1 MRSTWLS
8 SRAILLHLTMTV
20 LVAAM
25 AGLTWWQASRALSGN
40 TLSYVYAFE
49 WPLLA
54 GVVVY
59 MWWDMLH
66 ERPDRGSRQARRAAA
81 ASTNGVA
88 ASTNGAAAAR
98 TNGVAASTNGA
109 VAADAS
115 PVVTSYRDDE
125 DEELAAYNRYLA
137 ELNAS
142 GRRKTWRHPT

>member
-1 MRSTWLS
+1 M
-8 SRAILLHLTMTV
+8 ILL
-20 LVAAM
+20 VATM

-54 GVVVY
+54 GVVFY

-66 ERPDRGSRQARRAAA
+66 ERPDRGGRRQERSAG
-81 ASTNGVA
+81 ASMNGAVAGANGVA
-88 ASTNGAAAAR
+88 AGTNGAAAGA
-98 TNGVAASTNGA
+98 NGA
-109 VAADAS
+109 ATPEVT
-115 PVVTSYRDDE
+115 PVVPRSRDND

>member
-1 MRSTWLS
+1 M
-8 SRAILLHLTMTV
+8 ILL
-20 LVAAM
+20 VATM

-54 GVVVY
+54 GVMVY

-66 ERPDRGSRQARRAAA
+66 ERPDRGGRRQERVRD
-81 ASTNGVA
+81 
-88 ASTNGAAAAR
+88 ASTNGAAV
-98 TNGVAASTNGA
+98 GTNGA
-109 VAADAS
+109 ATPEVT
-115 PVVTSYRDDE
+115 PVVPKYRDNE

>member
-1 MRSTWLS
+1 MRSSWLS
-8 SRAILLHLTMTV
+8 PRAVLLHITLILL
-20 LVAAM
+20 VATM

-66 ERPDRGSRQARRAAA
+66 ERPDRSGRRQERPAGASSNGAA
-81 ASTNGVA
+81 ASTNGA
-88 ASTNGAAAAR
+88 PARANGAAAPEV
-98 TNGVAASTNGA
+98 T
-109 VAADAS
+109 
-115 PVVTSYRDDE
+115 PVVPRYRDDE

>member
-8 SRAILLHLTMTV
+8 YRAVLLHLTMIL
-20 LVAAM
+20 LVATM
-25 AGLTWWQASRALSGN
+25 VGLTWWQTSRALAGN

-66 ERPDRGSRQARRAAA
+66 ERPDRGRRQDEQAAG

-88 ASTNGAAAAR
+88 ASTNGVAAQANGAAAK
-98 TNGVAASTNGA
+98 TNGA
-109 VAADAS
+109 PETA
-115 PVVTSYRDDE
+115 PVVTRYRDDE

>member
-1 MRSTWLS
+1 M
-8 SRAILLHLTMTV
+8 ILL
-20 LVAAM
+20 VATM

-66 ERPDRGSRQARRAAA
+66 ERPDRGGRPRPERTA
-81 ASTNGVA
+81 V
-88 ASTNGAAAAR
+88 ASTNGAAAA
-98 TNGVAASTNGA
+98 TNGAAASTNGA
-109 VAADAS
+109 ATNTNGAATAEAG
-115 PVVTSYRDDE
+115 PVGPRYRDDE

>member
-1 MRSTWLS
+1 M
-8 SRAILLHLTMTV
+8 ILL
-20 LVAAM
+20 VATM

-40 TLSYVYAFE
+40 TLSFVYAFE

-59 MWWDMLH
+59 MWWDLLH
-66 ERPDRGSRQARRAAA
+66 ERPDRGDRRQERSSG
-81 ASTNGVA
+81 ASTNGAVAHANGAA
-88 ASTNGAAAAR
+88 ASTNGAAAPE
-98 TNGVAASTNGA
+98 
-109 VAADAS
+109 AS
-115 PVVTSYRDDE
+115 PAVTRYGDDE

>member
-8 SRAILLHLTMTV
+8 SRAVLLHLTMIL
-20 LVAAM
+20 LVATM

-54 GVVVY
+54 GVVFY

-66 ERPDRGSRQARRAAA
+66 ARPDRGGRRPERAAR
-81 ASTNGVA
+81 
-88 ASTNGAAAAR
+88 ASTNGAAAGA
-98 TNGVAASTNGA
+98 NGA
-109 VAADAS
+109 ATPEVT
-115 PVVTSYRDDE
+115 PVVPRYRDNDDE
-125 DEELAAYNRYLA
+125 DLAAYNRYLA

>member
-1 MRSTWLS
+1 MRSSWLS
-8 SRAILLHLTMTV
+8 GRAILLHVAMIV
-20 LVAAM
+20 LVATM

-66 ERPDRGSRQARRAAA
+66 DRPRRAGEPQEVSGGARP
-81 ASTNGVA
+81 AS
-88 ASTNGAAAAR
+88 NGAA
-98 TNGVAASTNGA
+98 SNGA
-109 VAADAS
+109 GASANGAATNEPRPAV
-115 PVVTSYRDDE
+115 PRYRDDE

>member
-1 MRSTWLS
+1 M
-8 SRAILLHLTMTV
+8 IV

-59 MWWDMLH
+59 MWWDLLH
-66 ERPDRGSRQARRAAA
+66 ERPDRAHREQEGSLGGRAAGA
-81 ASTNGVA
+81 AGAATNGH
-88 ASTNGAAAAR
+88 R
-98 TNGVAASTNGA
+98 TNGTGTPEPRTAG
-109 VAADAS
+109 
-115 PVVTSYRDDE
+115 PRHRDDE
-125 DEELAAYNRYLA
+125 DEELAAYNRDLA

>member
-1 MRSTWLS
+1 M
-8 SRAILLHLTMTV
+8 MV
-20 LVAAM
+20 LVATM

-59 MWWDMLH
+59 MWWDLLH
-66 ERPDRGSRQARRAAA
+66 EDPDRSRRQRREATPGGRAGA
-81 ASTNGVA
+81 TASTNGSATPEPRPA
-88 ASTNGAAAAR
+88 APR
-98 TNGVAASTNGA
+98 
-109 VAADAS
+109 
-115 PVVTSYRDDE
+115 YREED
-125 DEELAAYNRYLA
+125 DEELAEYNRYLA

>member
-1 MRSTWLS
+1 M
-8 SRAILLHLTMTV
+8 IV
-20 LVAAM
+20 LVATM

-59 MWWDMLH
+59 MWWDLLH
-66 ERPDRGSRQARRAAA
+66 DDAGRGADERE
-81 ASTNGVA
+81 ASAGPGTNGA
-88 ASTNGAAAAR
+88 GAGAHARANGAAASEP
-98 TNGVAASTNGA
+98 ASALPG
-109 VAADAS
+109 
-115 PVVTSYRDDE
+115 YRDEE

>member
-1 MRSTWLS
+1 MHSSWLS
-8 SRAILLHLTMTV
+8 GRAIVLHVTMLV
-20 LVAAM
+20 LVATM

-66 ERPDRGSRQARRAAA
+66 EGPRRADERLEVSGGAGPTANGA
-81 ASTNGVA
+81 ASNG
-88 ASTNGAAAAR
+88 ASSPVNGAAAPEPDP
-98 TNGVAASTNGA
+98 A
-109 VAADAS
+109 V
-115 PVVTSYRDDE
+115 PRYRDDE

-142 GRRKTWRHPT
+142 GRRKTWRHPI

>member
-1 MRSTWLS
+1 VTV
-8 SRAILLHLTMTV
+8 IV
-20 LVAAM
+20 LVATM

-59 MWWDMLH
+59 MWWDLLH
-66 ERPDRGSRQARRAAA
+66 DRADGSRRERQEATPGGRAPAS
-81 ASTNGVA
+81 ASTNGSA
-88 ASTNGAAAAR
+88 TPQPSP
-98 TNGVAASTNGA
+98 A
-109 VAADAS
+109 VPRFRDE
-115 PVVTSYRDDE
+115 DDE
-125 DEELAAYNRYLA
+125 ALAAYNRYLA

>member
-1 MRSTWLS
+1 M
-8 SRAILLHLTMTV
+8 IV
-20 LVAAM
+20 LVATM
-25 AGLTWWQASRALSGN
+25 AWLTWWQASRALSGN

-59 MWWDMLH
+59 MWWDLLH
-66 ERPDRGSRQARRAAA
+66 ERPDHGGRRRPERA
-81 ASTNGVA
+81 
-88 ASTNGAAAAR
+88 GAER
-98 TNGVAASTNGA
+98 TNGLPRTNGA
-109 VAADAS
+109 VAGTNGDVTGTNGDVAPEVG
-115 PVVTSYRDDE
+115 PVAARYRDDE

>member
-1 MRSTWLS
+1 M
-8 SRAILLHLTMTV
+8 IV
-20 LVAAM
+20 LVATM

-59 MWWDMLH
+59 MWWDLLH
-66 ERPDRGSRQARRAAA
+66 DDAGRGADEPE
-81 ASTNGVA
+81 ASAGPG
-88 ASTNGAAAAR
+88 TNGAGASAGADAR
-98 TNGVAASTNGA
+98 ANGA
-109 VAADAS
+109 GAS
-115 PVVTSYRDDE
+115 EPASALPRYRDEE

>member
-1 MRSTWLS
+1 M
-8 SRAILLHLTMTV
+8 ILL
-20 LVAAM
+20 VATM

-59 MWWDMLH
+59 MWWDMMH
-66 ERPDRGSRQARRAAA
+66 ERPDRGGRPRPERSA
-81 ASTNGVA
+81 V
-88 ASTNGAAAAR
+88 ASTNGAATTTNGAAAR
-98 TNGVAASTNGA
+98 TNGAATAEASA
-109 VAADAS
+109 VG
-115 PVVTSYRDDE
+115 PRYRDDE
-125 DEELAAYNRYLA
+125 DEALAAYNRYLA

>member
-1 MRSTWLS
+1 MRSSWLS
-8 SRAILLHLTMTV
+8 GRAIRLHVAMIV
-20 LVAAM
+20 LVATM

-59 MWWDMLH
+59 MWWDLLH
-66 ERPDRGSRQARRAAA
+66 DRPRRAGERPEVSGAAGPTA
-81 ASTNGVA
+81 
-88 ASTNGAAAAR
+88 NGAA
-98 TNGVAASTNGA
+98 SNGA
-109 VAADAS
+109 SGPANGAAPEPSPAVAG
-115 PVVTSYRDDE
+115 YRDDE

-142 GRRKTWRHPT
+142 GRRKTWRHPI

>member
-1 MRSTWLS
+1 
-8 SRAILLHLTMTV
+8 MTV

-66 ERPDRGSRQARRAAA
+66 ERPRS
-81 ASTNGVA
+81 
-88 ASTNGAAAAR
+88 
-98 TNGVAASTNGA
+98 
-109 VAADAS
+109 
-115 PVVTSYRDDE
+115 
-125 DEELAAYNRYLA
+125 
-137 ELNAS
+137 
-142 GRRKTWRHPT
+142 

>member
-88 ASTNGAAAAR
+88 ASTNGA
-98 TNGVAASTNGA
+98 VAAE
-109 VAADAS
+109 AS
-115 PVVTSYRDDE
+115 PVVTRYRDDE

>member
-1 MRSTWLS
+1 VRSTWLS
-8 SRAILLHLTMTV
+8 SRAVLLHITTILL
-20 LVAAM
+20 VATM

-40 TLSYVYAFE
+40 TLSFVYAFE

-59 MWWDMLH
+59 MWWDLLH
-66 ERPDRGSRQARRAAA
+66 ERPDRGGHGRERSSV
-81 ASTNGVA
+81 ASTNGAVTRTNGAVA
-88 ASTNGAAAAR
+88 ASTNGAA
-98 TNGVAASTNGA
+98 VPE
-109 VAADAS
+109 AS
-115 PVVTSYRDDE
+115 PAVTRYRDDE

>member
-1 MRSTWLS
+1 VRSSWLS
-8 SRAILLHLTMTV
+8 ARAVLLHVTTVV
-20 LVAAM
+20 LVATM

-59 MWWDMLH
+59 MWWDLLH
-66 ERPDRGSRQARRAAA
+66 DRPRRVGDDRPEVSAGA
-81 ASTNGVA
+81 AS
-88 ASTNGAAAAR
+88 NGAA
-98 TNGVAASTNGA
+98 SNGA
-109 VAADAS
+109 AVPEPRPAA
-115 PVVTSYRDDE
+115 PRYRDDE

>member
-1 MRSTWLS
+1 VGRTWLS
-8 SRAILLHLTMTV
+8 SRAVGLHVTMIV
-20 LVAAM
+20 LVATM

-59 MWWDMLH
+59 MWWDLLH
-66 ERPDRGSRQARRAAA
+66 ERPDRAGRRQE
-81 ASTNGVA
+81 
-88 ASTNGAAAAR
+88 GA
-98 TNGVAASTNGA
+98 GGASTNGA
-109 VAADAS
+109 VASTNGATRAGTNGAGAPEPS
-115 PVVTSYRDDE
+115 RVVPRYRDDE

>member
-1 MRSTWLS
+1 M
-8 SRAILLHLTMTV
+8 IV
-20 LVAAM
+20 LVATM
-25 AGLTWWQASRALSGN
+25 AWLTWWQASRALSGN

-59 MWWDMLH
+59 MWWDLLH
-66 ERPDRGSRQARRAAA
+66 EKPRPAGERQQ
-81 ASTNGVA
+81 ASGGAGTT
-88 ASTNGAAAAR
+88 SNGA
-98 TNGVAASTNGA
+98 TSNGA
-109 VAADAS
+109 SANGAS
-115 PVVTSYRDDE
+115 ASAGANGASGGAPEPEQAVPRYRDDE

>member
-1 MRSTWLS
+1 VRSTWLS
-8 SRAILLHLTMTV
+8 SRAVLLHITTILL
-20 LVAAM
+20 VATM

-40 TLSYVYAFE
+40 TLSFVYAFE

-59 MWWDMLH
+59 MWWDLLH
-66 ERPDRGSRQARRAAA
+66 ERPDRGGRRQERSSG
-81 ASTNGVA
+81 ASTNGAVAHTNGVAA
-88 ASTNGAAAAR
+88 ASTNGAAAPE
-98 TNGVAASTNGA
+98 
-109 VAADAS
+109 AS
-115 PVVTSYRDDE
+115 PAVTRYGDDE

>member
-1 MRSTWLS
+1 M
-8 SRAILLHLTMTV
+8 IV
-20 LVAAM
+20 LVASM

-59 MWWDMLH
+59 MWWDLLH
-66 ERPDRGSRQARRAAA
+66 DRPDRSRRERQEATAAGRA
-81 ASTNGVA
+81 S
-88 ASTNGAAAAR
+88 ASTNGAATHEPRPAA
-98 TNGVAASTNGA
+98 APSF
-109 VAADAS
+109 
-115 PVVTSYRDDE
+115 RDED

>member
-1 MRSTWLS
+1 MSA
-8 SRAILLHLTMTV
+8 RAILLHITMIL
-20 LVAAM
+20 LVASM

-49 WPLLA
+49 WPILA

-66 ERPDRGSRQARRAAA
+66 DRPGRAGRSALPSGTS
-81 ASTNGVA
+81 ASANG
-88 ASTNGAAAAR
+88 STNGAHPGSAA
-98 TNGVAASTNGA
+98 TPKHA
-109 VAADAS
+109 VPDY
-115 PVVTSYRDDE
+115 PDEE

-137 ELNAS
+137 ELNRS

>member
-1 MRSTWLS
+1 MRSSWLS
-8 SRAILLHLTMTV
+8 PRAVLLHVTMIV
-20 LVAAM
+20 LVATM

-40 TLSYVYAFE
+40 ALSYVYAFE

-59 MWWDMLH
+59 MWWDLLH
-66 ERPDRGSRQARRAAA
+66 ERPDRAHRGQEGSPDGRAAGA
-81 ASTNGVA
+81 AGAATNGH
-88 ASTNGAAAAR
+88 R
-98 TNGVAASTNGA
+98 TNGTGTPEPRTAG
-109 VAADAS
+109 
-115 PVVTSYRDDE
+115 PRYRDDE

>member
-1 MRSTWLS
+1 M
-8 SRAILLHLTMTV
+8 IV
-20 LVAAM
+20 LVATM

-59 MWWDMLH
+59 MWWDLLH
-66 ERPDRGSRQARRAAA
+66 EKPRPAGERQQ
-81 ASTNGVA
+81 ASAGAGT
-88 ASTNGAAAAR
+88 ASNGAAS
-98 TNGVAASTNGA
+98 NGGSASANGGSPEPKQA
-109 VAADAS
+109 V
-115 PVVTSYRDDE
+115 PRYRDDE
-125 DEELAAYNRYLA
+125 DEDLAAYNRYLA